1 MWLTLRAT
9 CGVQISS
16 PADLVGVTQSALDG
30 SPAFLLQVF
39 ARSATLR
46 AMIRALAT
54 VFLAA
59 MLAACASHP
68 APDLATTPAT
78 PASAVTNALAGTPM
92 AAYGH
97 ALNKAKNVQNIVDD
111 QAKKQ
116 AAQIDAATGSS
127 SH

>member
-1 MWLTLRAT
+1 MRPVKLSSLR
-9 CGVQISS
+9 GV
-16 PADLVGVTQSALDG
+16 
-30 SPAFLLQVF
+30 

-54 VFLAA
+54 ISLTA

-68 APDLATTPAT
+68 APEAAATTAK
-78 PASAVTNALAGTPM
+78 PASATTNALAGTPM

-97 ALNKAKNVQNIVDD
+97 ALNKAKNVQNIVDE

-127 SH
+127 G

>member
-1 MWLTLRAT
+1 
-9 CGVQISS
+9 
-16 PADLVGVTQSALDG
+16 
-30 SPAFLLQVF
+30 VF
-39 ARSATLR
+39 ACGATLP

-54 VFLAA
+54 IFLAA

-68 APDLATTPAT
+68 APDAAATSTT
-78 PASAVTNALAGTPM
+78 PASATTNALAGTPM